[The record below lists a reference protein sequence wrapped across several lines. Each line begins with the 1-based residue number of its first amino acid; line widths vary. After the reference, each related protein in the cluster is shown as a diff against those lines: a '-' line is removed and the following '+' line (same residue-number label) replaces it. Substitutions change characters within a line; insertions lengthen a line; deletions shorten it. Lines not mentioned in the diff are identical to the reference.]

1 MVASL
6 PLHPKGHEFVKT
18 LPARAQEVLFGG
30 AGGFEGRFLRDGSA
44 GLRIMMKRPN
54 FQQLNRKKRWLEEK
68 T

>member
-30 AGGFEGRFLRDGSA
+30 AGRFEGRFLRDGSA
-44 GLRIMMKRPN
+44 GLRIMMKKAQFSAVEP
-54 FQQLNRKKRWLEEK
+54 EK
-68 T
+68 ALA